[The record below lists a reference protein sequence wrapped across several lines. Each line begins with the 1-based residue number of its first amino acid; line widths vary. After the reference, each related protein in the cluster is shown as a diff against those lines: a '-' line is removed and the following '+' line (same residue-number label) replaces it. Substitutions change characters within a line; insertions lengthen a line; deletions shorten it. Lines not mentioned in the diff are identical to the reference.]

1 LSLLQ
6 GTNLVEEVSEP
17 INEGMVRYSYKL
29 TERGENMVKTI
40 SSSAG
45 RKFLSKMKRDIE
57 EIQKIRT
64 PELIALAKK
73 TGFAEVK
80 ETPEPLMDLGIS

>member
-1 LSLLQ
+1 
-6 GTNLVEEVSEP
+6 
-17 INEGMVRYSYKL
+17 
-29 TERGENMVKTI
+29 MVKTI

-80 ETPEPLMDLGIS
+80 EIPEPLMDLGIS